1 MLFRFYFVFYH
12 ICDPLQLFCF
22 KTPLEFLLPKHFH
35 SGLSARMSY
44 YAFGAG
50 PYGKRPAS
58 GCSCMHGHHSFGC
71 GYTQHVENAPFS
83 NVAAPS
89 FAAGHM
95 PLVWP
100 PVQKRRKY
108 VAASFYPGVFV
119 CISVCCAH
127 ILTSLLFEQDV

>member
-1 MLFRFYFVFYH
+1 MV
-12 ICDPLQLFCF
+12 
-22 KTPLEFLLPKHFH
+22 
-35 SGLSARMSY
+35 

-58 GCSCMHGHHSFGC
+58 GCSCMHSQHSLGC

-83 NVAAPS
+83 NVPAPS
-89 FAAGHM
+89 FGSGHT

-108 VAASFYPGVFV
+108 VAFAWACLFALVFV
-119 CISVCCAH
+119 ART
-127 ILTSLLFEQDV
+127 LTSLLFAQDGEASS